1 MLHRESF
8 RFVNF
13 RIYLVALGTFA
24 IATDA
29 FVIAGILPAIA
40 RSFHV
45 TVGTAGQLVT
55 IYALLYGFGAPLLAA
70 LLAPFSRQHVLI
82 GALFGFSL
90 ANIASALAPSFGF
103 LIGCRILAGVCAA
116 VVSPT
121 SYALAATLA
130 TDTTRGRALA
140 RIGFGSS
147 TATVIGV
154 PLGTWIG
161 QVLGWPVTFGLIAV
175 IAVLAAIILSLVG
188 VPSIS
193 TPSTI
198 SLGARFSLML
208 HPLLVLALLPT
219 LFWSMAH
226 FTLYTYVA
234 PFLQQ
239 TTHDA
244 NISTLLLIWGAGNV
258 VGNWLGG
265 YIVDLVGSGRAIAV
279 SLLVLAVTLSL
290 LPTTSTFLPGT
301 IALLFL
307 WGVAVWTTWPALQNR
322 LHQRSPHLASQAL
335 ALNGS
340 IDILGNAAGAGVGG
354 LIVSTLPV
362 QALAWSGGAFAFV
375 ALFSFLLSQWCDQI
389 SKKA

>member
-1 MLHRESF
+1 
-8 RFVNF
+8 
-13 RIYLVALGTFA
+13 
-24 IATDA
+24 
-29 FVIAGILPAIA
+29 
-40 RSFHV
+40 
-45 TVGTAGQLVT
+45 
-55 IYALLYGFGAPLLAA
+55 
-70 LLAPFSRQHVLI
+70 
-82 GALFGFSL
+82 
-90 ANIASALAPSFGF
+90 
-103 LIGCRILAGVCAA
+103 

-121 SYALAATLA
+121 SYALAAALA

-140 RIGFGSS
+140 IVGFGSS

-154 PLGTWIG
+154 PTGTWIG
-161 QVLGWPVTFGLIAV
+161 QVLGWPVTFDLIAGLS
-175 IAVLAAIILSLVG
+175 VLAAAILGLVG
-188 VPSIS
+188 IPSIPTS
-193 TPSTI
+193 STI
-198 SLGARFSLML
+198 SPGARFSLML

-226 FTLYTYVA
+226 FTLYTYVV

-239 TTHDA
+239 TNHDV

-265 YIVDLVGSGRAIAV
+265 YIVDLVGSGHAIAV
-279 SLLVLAVTLSL
+279 SLFVLAATLSL

-322 LHQRSPHLASQAL
+322 LHQRSPHLASQVL

-354 LIVSTLPV
+354 LIVSALPV
-362 QALAWSGGAFAFV
+362 QALAWSGGAFALV
-375 ALFSFLLSQWCDQI
+375 ALLSFLLSQWCDQI
-389 SKKA
+389 RRKA